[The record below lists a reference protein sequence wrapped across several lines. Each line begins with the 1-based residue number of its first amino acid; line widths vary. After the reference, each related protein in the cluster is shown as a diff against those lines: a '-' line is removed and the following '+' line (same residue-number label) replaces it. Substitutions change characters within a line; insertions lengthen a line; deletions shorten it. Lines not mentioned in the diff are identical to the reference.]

1 MGNCDLKEK
10 QKTNLIE
17 LLKELFIEK
26 RINIEVDDII
36 KYGCN
41 DRRITVKIEGEE
53 VYCTESNIDEHI
65 WRHLPLSK

>member
-1 MGNCDLKEK
+1 MENCELREK

-36 KYGCN
+36 RYGCY
-41 DRRITVKIEGEE
+41 DRRITVKIEGQE
-53 VYCTESNIDEHI
+53 VYCTESDMNEGV